1 MRKRRPKSGMWD
13 YLDAAGVL
21 EKGSDEEIKAAKRA
35 YRKQYFLLYKQR
47 QRANKPE
54 FTVSLSKNTGDYQTI
69 SNAAKRHKM
78 PVTTFLRAASLS
90 YLRQTYLV
98 PDRYQIARLEQYL
111 SDCLNEI
118 KSIASVKERFF
129 WQRDEK
135 LTSIEKRISK
145 LEMQI
150 NEALKNPPLVSTND
164 HQNQIA

>member
-1 MRKRRPKSGMWD
+1 MRRRRPKSGMWD

-21 EKGSDEEIKAAKRA
+21 EKGSDEEIKAAKRQ

-54 FTVSLSKNTGDYQTI
+54 FTVTLSKETGDYQTI
-69 SNAAKRHKM
+69 SNAAKKHKM
-78 PVTTFLRAASLS
+78 PPTAFLREATLS
-90 YLRQTYLV
+90 YLRQTYLI
-98 PDRYQIARLEQYL
+98 PDRYQIARLEQHL

-118 KSIASVKERFF
+118 KSIASVKERFY

-135 LTSIEKRISK
+135 LNSIEKRIAR

-150 NEALKNPPLVSTND
+150 NDALKNPPIVSNND